1 LVEVDDPVV
10 DIEDPLRR
18 WRDLELRVR
27 GKLPGDVFRVSAGRF
42 VSHQRTP
49 FLDRK

>member
-27 GKLPGDVFRVSAGRF
+27 GKLPGVVFRISGGRF
-42 VSHQRTP
+42 DKHRRIP
-49 FLDRK
+49 FLDHW